1 MGDNSIPNNSYTEI
15 ETIIAD
21 STETFTSYSLSYL
34 YGSNADYGIDVLD
47 TDLSNPLTH
56 SQDDAVRG
64 VYYDSGLYRTIASS
78 SFFGAMADGI
88 NNNTKADVMAQF
100 ISFLIGD
107 PAPNI
112 VASADQI
119 DFGIIA
125 PNYIQTFELEI
136 TNQGY
141 ETLSISDIVI
151 SGEGFGYNGVLQF
164 DLDHLQL
171 QILEIEFEADEL
183 GQFSGELSIISND
196 PDTPEL
202 LIPLTAECFTEA
214 EDNLILETSKLIGNY
229 PNPFNPTTTILFEL
243 NTEDTD
249 DTELMIYNLR
259 GQKIK
264 TLTVTLSGVEGSAI
278 WNGTDDNNQSVSSGI
293 YFYKLKSG
301 NYEQTKK
308 MILMK

>member
-1 MGDNSIPNNSYTEI
+1 Q
-15 ETIIAD
+15 
-21 STETFTSYSLSYL
+21 YL
-34 YGSNADYGIDVLD
+34 N
-47 TDLSNPLTH
+47 
-56 SQDDAVRG
+56 
-64 VYYDSGLYRTIASS
+64 
-78 SFFGAMADGI
+78 
-88 NNNTKADVMAQF
+88 
-100 ISFLIGD
+100 FLIGD

-151 SGEGFGYNGVLQF
+151 SGEGFGYNGILQF
-164 DLDHLQL
+164 DLDHSQQ

-214 EDNLILETSKLIGNY
+214 DDDLILETSKLIGNY
-229 PNPFNPTTTILFEL
+229 PNPFNPTTTILFEIDSE
-243 NTEDTD
+243 NTEDV
-249 DTELMIYNLR
+249 ELVIYNLK
-259 GQKIK
+259 GQKVK
-264 TLTVTLSGVEGSAI
+264 EFSNLRNQTSVI
-278 WNGTDDNNQSVSSGI
+278 WNGLDDNNQSASSGI

-301 NYEQTKK
+301 NFEQTKK